1 MMTALK
7 DTKREEESQPK
18 PSGRS
23 FRAKDK
29 KNGPVFEY
37 DGDGKLITITDST
50 LITF

>member
-1 MMTALK
+1 MTALK
-7 DTKREEESQPK
+7 DTKREEGSQPK
-18 PSGRS
+18 LDKS